1 MIGKYKDEDIIR
13 ILWLIVIPATSLL
26 AIAVTIFSVS
36 QDITDVFPHLYYIP
50 ILLYAYR
57 NPKYAI
63 PFAAFLGAIYAGLVW
78 VLTGYSLDA
87 LVKALIR
94 VLVFIWVAAIIAYL
108 AGNLQRRNRHLSAMN
123 EIITS
128 ASTSATLDEI
138 LSTAG
143 KRIREITGSGL
154 VMVYLADGEGK
165 RGQLRY
171 HDPIPADVVG
181 RLGVISLAEEPFR
194 RVLSGGVPAF
204 LRGEESPFGDL
215 SPPGI
220 RSLVLIPLPAGSEA
234 PGLIVAGREEA
245 RPLQEDE
252 MAMLASVS
260 RAVGSAVKKALLQE
274 ELGEAN
280 TKANLYLDIMS
291 HDINNVNT
299 VSLGYA
305 QLLAELVNDK
315 GKQMLAKMEGAIM
328 QSIEIIRNVTTI
340 RTIQERSQANRSL
353 DLDPVIRSELEHHP
367 DITIHYDGTSASVCA
382 NSLISEVFRNLIGN
396 SAKFGGKGI
405 ELFIRV
411 QDEGE
416 QVTVSVED
424 NGPGIPDE
432 LKPLV
437 FNRFQ
442 RGKSRKSGKGL
453 GLYICRMIIEGY
465 GGRIWAADRVEGE
478 PGKGA
483 AIRFTLLKR
492 SPS

>member
-1 MIGKYKDEDIIR
+1 MPGKYSDEDIIR
-13 ILWLIVIPATSLL
+13 ILWLIVVPATSLL

-36 QDITDVFPHLYYIP
+36 QGITDVFPHLYYIP
-50 ILLYAYR
+50 ILLNAYR

-63 PFAAFLGAIYAGLVW
+63 PFAALIGGIYAGLVW
-78 VLTGYSLDA
+78 FLTGYSLDA

-123 EIITS
+123 EITTA

-154 VMVYLADGEGK
+154 VMVYLAEGEGK
-165 RGQLRY
+165 QGLLRY
-171 HDPIPADVVG
+171 HDALPGDAAG
-181 RLGVISLAEEPFR
+181 RLGVISLTEEPIR
-194 RVLSGGVPAF
+194 RVLSGGVPVF
-204 LRGEESPFGDL
+204 LKGEESPFGDL
-215 SPPGI
+215 SPAGI
-220 RSLVLIPLPAGSEA
+220 LSLILIPLPAGSEA
-234 PGLIVAGREEA
+234 PGLIVAGRREA

-252 MAMLASVS
+252 MAMLGSVS

-305 QLLAELVNDK
+305 QLLAELVNDR

-340 RTIQERSQANRSL
+340 RTIQERSQASRSL

-367 DITIHYDGTSASVCA
+367 DITIHYDGTKASVCA
-382 NSLISEVFRNLIGN
+382 NSLITEVFRNLIGN
-396 SAKFGGKGI
+396 SIKFGGKGI
-405 ELFIRV
+405 ELWVRV
-411 QDEGE
+411 LDGGE

-424 NGPGIPDE
+424 NGPGIPEE

-442 RGKSRKSGKGL
+442 RGKTGKSGKGL

-478 PGKGA
+478 PGKGT
-483 AIRFTLLKR
+483 AIRFTLRR
-492 SPS
+492 SSPA